1 MNVRDQSKESIPA
14 WEIYLAIAL
23 KIVMVLTA
31 VIQLFRGEVIFGIGI
46 ILALVLVSLPAYLSR
61 HNRYPFPVEIEI
73 LLSLILVVHLTLV
86 MALDFYDTFE
96 NYDKV
101 LHYGN
106 SVLVSFIGFIIAY
119 ALYFTGRLRASPWG
133 VVIVI
138 LFMTL
143 GIGALW
149 EIVEYGSD
157 KLIYGRIDSVQRQQ
171 GSSTLDPLDDTMID
185 LLVNFG
191 GGILGAIIGGLYIR
205 HSQKTQSR
213 RFVEVMEALSEV
225 ADDEQSPPGEND
237 DGR

>member
-1 MNVRDQSKESIPA
+1 MTIRDHSHESIPA
-14 WEIYLAIAL
+14 WEIYLARAL
-23 KIVMVLTA
+23 KIVMALTA
-31 VIQLFRGEVIFGIGI
+31 VIQFIRGQWIFGLGI
-46 ILALVLVSLPAYLSR
+46 ILAIALVSLPAYLSR
-61 HNRYPFPVEIEI
+61 RNRYPFPVEIEI
-73 LLSLILVVHLTLV
+73 LLSLILVVHLTFGL
-86 MALDFYDTFE
+86 ALDFYDTFE

-119 ALYFTGRLRASPWG
+119 ALYFTGRLRASLWG

-157 KLIYGRIDSVQRQQ
+157 KLVYGHIDSIQRQQ
-171 GSSTLDPLDDTMID
+171 GSPSLDPLDDTMID

-205 HSQKTQSR
+205 HSRKTQSR
-213 RFVEVMEALSEV
+213 RFVEVMQALSDV
-225 ADDEQSPPGEND
+225 ADDEQPPPGEND
-237 DGR
+237 HGE

>member
-73 LLSLILVVHLTLV
+73 LLSLILVVHLTLGL
-86 MALDFYDTFE
+86 ALDFYDTFE

-138 LFMTL
+138 LFLTL

-171 GSSTLDPLDDTMID
+171 GSPTLDPLDDTMID

-205 HSQKTQSR
+205 HSRKTQSR
-213 RFVEVMEALSEV
+213 RFVEVMEALSDV